1 MIFNGFAYFCTMKE
15 FLIAVVVLTFIGCA
29 PTRFVEPLEKD
40 QWAVG
45 GSVGGPMVGFG
56 GVAIPA
62 PLSSIEAGY
71 GLDSNLTVFTALHT
85 TSFLFGTGHMDFGAT
100 YRPLKQKGY
109 WPSVIL
115 TGTAQLAYSPS
126 AKAFNFW
133 PAIDANA
140 YWNYGKRR
148 NYFYI
153 GCNNTFVLSPDV
165 DFDRPN
171 AQRVLFSPQFGH
183 VFKATE
189 NRYQLF
195 AEVKLLGP
203 YIAGEDAFVPYTG
216 ILGNQGVTGIY
227 IGFRKTLNKK
237 K

>member
-1 MIFNGFAYFCTMKE
+1 MKE
-15 FLIAVVVLTFIGCA
+15 LLMAVLVLAVMGCA
-29 PTRFVEPLEKD
+29 PSRFVEPLDKN

-45 GSVGGPMVGFG
+45 GSIGGPLVGFNG
-56 GVAIPA
+56 IPIPA

-100 YRPLKQKGY
+100 YRPLKQRGY
-109 WPSVIL
+109 WPSVSVS
-115 TGTAQLAYSPS
+115 GTAQLAYSPS

-133 PAIDANA
+133 PMLDANF
-140 YWNYGKRR
+140 YWNYGERR
-148 NYFYI
+148 NYFYV
-153 GCNNTFVLSPDV
+153 GCNNTVILRSGV

-171 AQRVLFSPQFGH
+171 DQRILFSPQFGH
-183 VFKATE
+183 VFKATD

-195 AEVKLLGP
+195 AEIKLLAP

-216 ILGNQGVTGIY
+216 LLGNQGVTGIY
-227 IGFRKTLNKK
+227 FGFRKNLKSK
-237 K
+237 Q